1 MKKLLLNYKSIIC
14 AFLLVLFGANT
25 VSCQTVVQENFG
37 ITSVPVTNNYNGGT
51 STPSVSYLTNVAG
64 YASVDLN
71 GTDGFLNFMPN
82 ATTGANRVS
91 LVGAL
96 PSGSGMNGAL
106 HSNTNMI
113 TWNFNMK
120 ASRLSTNIFS
130 SSTGYPVNKYFS
142 GVVLCSTTG
151 TVISN
156 GTGPG
161 SGYAITVQKS
171 ANNATSGKASIY
183 LIKFSNGIGDVV
195 GEASVVT
202 KLIESPELAQI
213 PTSYTTSNN
222 LSIKVTYNP
231 TVDVWELF
239 YREDPITPTPIT
251 FVDPTTGTFT
261 LGGSVTDVPPTTP
274 MTSFGFVAGLQS
286 STSTA
291 NSYQFDN
298 FKISLSTPPAYTAP
312 PTIANRQVFN
322 STSNPTV
329 GSLVATGS
337 NIKWYSAATGGT
349 AIAASTPLT
358 YTTYYGSQTVN
369 NVESTR
375 IATQAFVGDTGL
387 RTLPLYESFSSY
399 TIGDKLIQMNNGASA
414 ATLENP
420 GTGLGSWSIT
430 PSTNITDDVLIVASP
445 SWTTTVLP
453 AATGNAISFVGS
465 GVDPELKF
473 TNTTTGKLFSSFL
486 FNVVDAPAAIV
497 ASTTN
502 PSYSTPTGFY
512 SFSSDSVDPVTS
524 LVVTNYAADVMFRKN
539 ITTGKYNLGLSKS
552 NNSDECVWS
561 TTEFDFNTQH
571 LVVISY
577 ENIGSADALQQVANL
592 WIDPT
597 STTQPAA
604 TLTQNA
610 PTTSVTRDHLDR
622 IKLLQA
628 SSASTPTLI
637 IDEIRVA
644 STWSQAL
651 VYTLGLVNNSISN
664 LSIYPNPVTNGKL
677 FISSASNLEKEV
689 VIYSAL
695 GQQVLQ
701 DKTVSEA
708 INVSTLTPGTY
719 FVKIT
724 EADLT
729 TTKKLIIK

>member
-1 MKKLLLNYKSIIC
+1 
-14 AFLLVLFGANT
+14 
-25 VSCQTVVQENFG
+25 
-37 ITSVPVTNNYNGGT
+37 
-51 STPSVSYLTNVAG
+51 
-64 YASVDLN
+64 
-71 GTDGFLNFMPN
+71 
-82 ATTGANRVS
+82 
-91 LVGAL
+91 
-96 PSGSGMNGAL
+96 
-106 HSNTNMI
+106 
-113 TWNFNMK
+113 
-120 ASRLSTNIFS
+120 
-130 SSTGYPVNKYFS
+130 
-142 GVVLCSTTG
+142 
-151 TVISN
+151 
-156 GTGPG
+156 
-161 SGYAITVQKS
+161 
-171 ANNATSGKASIY
+171 
-183 LIKFSNGIGDVV
+183 
-195 GEASVVT
+195 
-202 KLIESPELAQI
+202 
-213 PTSYTTSNN
+213 
-222 LSIKVTYNP
+222 
-231 TVDVWELF
+231 
-239 YREDPITPTPIT
+239 
-251 FVDPTTGTFT
+251 
-261 LGGSVTDVPPTTP
+261 
-274 MTSFGFVAGLQS
+274 
-286 STSTA
+286 
-291 NSYQFDN
+291 
-298 FKISLSTPPAYTAP
+298 
-312 PTIANRQVFN
+312 
-322 STSNPTV
+322 
-329 GSLVATGS
+329 
-337 NIKWYSAATGGT
+337 
-349 AIAASTPLT
+349 
-358 YTTYYGSQTVN
+358 
-369 NVESTR
+369 
-375 IATQAFVGDTGL
+375 
-387 RTLPLYESFSSY
+387 
-399 TIGDKLIQMNNGASA
+399 
-414 ATLENP
+414 
-420 GTGLGSWSIT
+420 
-430 PSTNITDDVLIVASP
+430 VASP

-577 ENIGSADALQQVANL
+577 ENIGNADALQQVANL

-644 STWSQAL
+644 TTWSQAL
-651 VYTLGLVNNSISN
+651 VYTLGLVNNSISS
-664 LSIYPNPVTNGKL
+664 LSLYPNPVTNGKL
-677 FISSASNLEKEV
+677 FISSTSDLEKEV
-689 VIYSAL
+689 VIYTTL